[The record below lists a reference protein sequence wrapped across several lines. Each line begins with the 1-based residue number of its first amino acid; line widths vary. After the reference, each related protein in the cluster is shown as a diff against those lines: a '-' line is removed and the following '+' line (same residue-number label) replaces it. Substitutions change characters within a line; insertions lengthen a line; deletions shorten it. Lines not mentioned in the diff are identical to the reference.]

1 MASVESLG
9 SSHEKKNMLA
19 IKVSS
24 LGQARSYKENYIVD
38 FIYLRYIFWLA
49 NTSSLSSWLYLK
61 RTDQGFTDVFYSFIF
76 SPFL

>member
-9 SSHEKKNMLA
+9 SSHEGKNMLS

-38 FIYLRYIFWLA
+38 FIYLRYTFGLA
-49 NTSSLSSWLYLK
+49 HTSSLSS
-61 RTDQGFTDVFYSFIF
+61 
-76 SPFL
+76 